1 MKQRGFTLL
10 EVVVAIAIF
19 SLLGLATYQLLD
31 RVLRSDQR
39 IGLHEQQL
47 RDLQRA
53 MSLFERDLVQARR
66 QPLTD
71 DPSHSQALI
80 SQPDGIRLVRG
91 GWNNPLDYARSDLLQ
106 VSHRWQDGVWLRE
119 TRALSQAIAEPGAQE
134 RPVGPTRQQQQ
145 LLSGVQLT
153 RLRFIDAQGQA
164 HEHWPVGTESLSL
177 PAALEIELDA
187 PGYPQVRRVI
197 LLPGGLDSEEEPGHD

>member
-1 MKQRGFTLL
+1 MKQQGFTLL
-10 EVVVAIAIF
+10 EVVVAIALF
-19 SLLGLATYQLLD
+19 SLLGLASYQLLD
-31 RVLRSDQR
+31 RVMRSDQR

-66 QPLTD
+66 QPLVD
-71 DPSHSQALI
+71 DPSHSQALL
-80 SQPDGIRLVRG
+80 SQPDGLRLVRG
-91 GWNNPLDYARSDLLQ
+91 GWSNPLEHARSNLLQ

-119 TRALSQAIAEPGAQE
+119 TRALAQPMAVPCALQ
-134 RPVGPTRQQQQ
+134 RPTGPSSQQQQ
-145 LLSGVQLT
+145 LLSGVQLKY
-153 RLRFIDAQGQA
+153 LRYIDSLGQA
-164 HEHWPVGTESLSL
+164 HEHWPVGSESLSL

-197 LLPGGLDSEEEPGHD
+197 LLPGGLDTDAEPGHD

>member
-1 MKQRGFTLL
+1 MKQQGFTLL
-10 EVVVAIAIF
+10 EVVVAIALF
-19 SLLGLATYQLLD
+19 SLLGLASYQLLD
-31 RVLRSDQR
+31 RVMRSDQR

-66 QPLTD
+66 QPLVD
-71 DPSHSQALI
+71 DPSHSQALL
-80 SQPDGIRLVRG
+80 SQPDGLRLVRG
-91 GWNNPLDYARSDLLQ
+91 GWSNPLEHARSNLLQ

-119 TRALSQAIAEPGAQE
+119 TRALSQPMAVPGAQQ
-134 RPVGPTRQQQQ
+134 RPAGPSSQQQQ
-145 LLSGVQLT
+145 LLSGVQLKY
-153 RLRFIDAQGQA
+153 LRYIDSLSQA
-164 HEHWPVGTESLSL
+164 HEHWPVGSESLSL

-197 LLPGGLDSEEEPGHD
+197 LLPGGLDTDAEPGHD

>member
-10 EVVVAIAIF
+10 EVVIAIAIF

-47 RDLQRA
+47 RALQRA
-53 MSLFERDLVQARR
+53 MSVLERDLVQARR
-66 QPLTD
+66 QPLVD

-91 GWNNPLDYARSDLLQ
+91 GWNNPLEYPRSNLLQ
-106 VSHRWQDGVWLRE
+106 VSHRWQDGTWLRE
-119 TRALSQAIAEPGAQE
+119 TRALSQPPADPDARQ
-134 RPVGPTRQQQQ
+134 RPIGPSSQQQQ
-145 LLSGVQLT
+145 LLTGVQLT
-153 RLRFIDAQGQA
+153 RLRLIDGLGQA
-164 HEHWPVGTESLSL
+164 HESWPASSESLSL

-197 LLPGGLDSEEEPGHD
+197 LLPGGIEPEAQPGND

>member
-39 IGLHEQQL
+39 IGQHEQQL

-53 MSLFERDLVQARR
+53 LSVFERDLVQARR
-66 QPLTD
+66 HALAD
-71 DPSHSQALI
+71 DPGLRLALLGE
-80 SQPDGIRLVRG
+80 PDAVRLVRG
-91 GWNNPLDYARSDLLQ
+91 GWPNPLHYPRSNLLQ
-106 VSHRWQDGVWLRE
+106 VSHRWLDGAWLRE
-119 TRALSQAIAEPGAQE
+119 AQALSQPVAEPGAE
-134 RPVGPTRQQQQ
+134 TPDAGVKHQQQQ
-145 LLSGVQLT
+145 LLRGVQLT
-153 RLRFIDAQGQA
+153 RLRYIDGHGQA
-164 HEHWPVGTESLSL
+164 HEHWPVSTERLSL
-177 PAALEIELDA
+177 PAAVEVELDA

-197 LLPGGLDSEEEPGHD
+197 LLPGGIDGDEGATDE